1 MKMVTLLTIY
11 YCLTTLLA
19 WQIGHPAGVLAR
31 VFFLA
36 CVGLNA
42 LNVQWQHHR
51 CLLCMGSATDWPT
64 LRGDFGLQTR
74 IFYLRLVANL

>member
-31 VFFLA
+31 VFF
-36 CVGLNA
+36 
-42 LNVQWQHHR
+42 
-51 CLLCMGSATDWPT
+51 
-64 LRGDFGLQTR
+64 FGLR
-74 IFYLRLVANL
+74 WLECFECAVAASPLLTLYG